1 MSSNKRLRLSDP
13 SSVTP
18 GASTSTSSIQKKSFK
33 YDVFI
38 SFRGEDTRNTF
49 VGHLYHALK
58 DKGIYTYKDDERM
71 KQGKTIL
78 IQAIKDSRFFI
89 IVFSRNYA
97 SSSWCLDELA
107 EIMDCQKT
115 GKQTAYPYPV
125 FFDVEPTEVRKQSG
139 VVKEAFAEHEKK
151 EVAGKWRE
159 AMKEASN
166 LAGWELK
173 VTANGHEAE
182 FIKKI
187 VGEISLE
194 LRFINFGLDEKLV
207 GMETRVKDVVSSL
220 EVGIDEV
227 RMIGIKGMGGA
238 GKTTTARAVFDHLS
252 ADFEAKSFVKNV
264 REVSKAYMFGL
275 KNLQE
280 QVLSKVLNERVTLD
294 SVNDG
299 KTMMKRR
306 MCGKKVLLV
315 LDDVDH
321 IKQLKALAG
330 EPKWFKPGSKILIT
344 TRDEQVLVAH
354 RVKVICEITLL
365 SDEEAICLFS
375 RRVLG
380 TESPLKGYEE
390 LSLKFARYAAGL
402 PFILKVLG
410 DHLIGSDKDALVD
423 AIDRVKEIPYKETLE
438 KLESSYIT
446 LEIDF
451 QKIFLDIACIL
462 KGQDQRR
469 CNQNLDSCGLHPI
482 PGYGRNKMSKTVNG
496 LKKIREILYDGLGKK
511 DTYIS

>member
-1 MSSNKRLRLSDP
+1 MSSNKRLRLSDS

-18 GASTSTSSIQKKSFK
+18 GASTSSSSIQKRFK

-49 VGHLYHALK
+49 VGHLYEALK
-58 DKGIYTYKDDERM
+58 QKGIQTFKDDEKL
-71 KQGKTIL
+71 KQGKTIDNQL

-89 IVFSRNYA
+89 IVFSNKYA
-97 SSSWCLDELA
+97 SSSWCLDELV
-107 EIMDCQKT
+107 EIMNCQKT
-115 GKQTAYPYPV
+115 GEQTAYPV
-125 FFDVEPTEVRKQSG
+125 FFHVEPTQVRKQSG
-139 VVKEAFAEHEKK
+139 AVKEAFAEHEKK
-151 EVAGKWRE
+151 EAAGKWRE

-173 VTANGHEAE
+173 ATSNGHEAE

-252 ADFEAKSFVKNV
+252 NDFEAKSFVENV
-264 REVSKAYMFGL
+264 REVSKASMFGL

-280 QVLSKVLNERVTLD
+280 QVLSKVLNEHVTLD

-299 KTMMKRR
+299 KNMMKRR

-321 IKQLKALAG
+321 I
-330 EPKWFKPGSKILIT
+330 S
-344 TRDEQVLVAH
+344 
-354 RVKVICEITLL
+354 
-365 SDEEAICLFS
+365 
-375 RRVLG
+375 
-380 TESPLKGYEE
+380 
-390 LSLKFARYAAGL
+390 
-402 PFILKVLG
+402 
-410 DHLIGSDKDALVD
+410 
-423 AIDRVKEIPYKETLE
+423 
-438 KLESSYIT
+438 
-446 LEIDF
+446 
-451 QKIFLDIACIL
+451 IFLCEL
-462 KGQDQRR
+462 
-469 CNQNLDSCGLHPI
+469 CH
-482 PGYGRNKMSKTVNG
+482 
-496 LKKIREILYDGLGKK
+496 
-511 DTYIS
+511 ISHLAA